1 MHWFFIL
8 FYFFDLPHKQIKNYM
23 TNNDSQ
29 IKKNNIQDYNVDT
42 KPGLKKYLN
51 SSFPFGQV
59 TLKCCLCNTLPH
71 STKFLNSLIIQSIN
85 QLYLQESL
93 NFTIIYCFIS
103 SGRMISASLL
113 ELFIGD
119 YPKFYIHFTSWFL
132 IRCHITC
139 KYICGKPPTLLPALY
154 SSHDFHL
161 YHRSIFLFILISGT
175 SSKNIMWVYIHC
187 TKKSLGNWNLTI
199 YIKQQLLHFSMLKL
213 EILCRI
219 GCARDL

>member
-1 MHWFFIL
+1 MLLVQHTSPL
-8 FYFFDLPHKQIKNYM
+8 
-23 TNNDSQ
+23 
-29 IKKNNIQDYNVDT
+29 
-42 KPGLKKYLN
+42 
-51 SSFPFGQV
+51 
-59 TLKCCLCNTLPH
+59 
-71 STKFLNSLIIQSIN
+71 TKFLNSLIIQSIN

-132 IRCHITC
+132 I
-139 KYICGKPPTLLPALY
+139 KPPTLLPALY